1 MPYDIAYRIRTK
13 SGRYVWVRDAAKF
26 RRDKNSLA
34 HTAIGV
40 FVDIDD
46 TVAAEKKHQE
56 ELEAA
61 LAKADRA
68 ARARTDFLRRISHDM
83 RTLLNG
89 ILGLLR
95 ISCDHPDDAELARA
109 SRQKME
115 TAARSTCARYL
126 SISIATASSTTVPA
140 ARSRPPST
148 TGSTRT
154 AERSAA
160 GPSRTRGSA

>member
-1 MPYDIAYRIRTK
+1 M
-13 SGRYVWVRDAAKF
+13 RDAAKF

-68 ARARTDFLRRISHDM
+68 ARART
-83 RTLLNG
+83 
-89 ILGLLR
+89 
-95 ISCDHPDDAELARA
+95 
-109 SRQKME
+109 
-115 TAARSTCARYL
+115 
-126 SISIATASSTTVPA
+126 SSTA
-140 ARSRPPST
+140 
-148 TGSTRT
+148 
-154 AERSAA
+154 
-160 GPSRTRGSA
+160 

>member
-83 RTLLNG
+83 RTPLNG

-140 ARSRPPST
+140 ARSRPPPT
-148 TGSTRT
+148 TGPTRT

>member
-1 MPYDIAYRIRTK
+1 M
-13 SGRYVWVRDAAKF
+13 RDAAKF
-26 RRDKNSLA
+26 RRDKNGLA

-68 ARARTDFLRRISHDM
+68 ARARTDFLHRMSHDI
-83 RTLLNG
+83 RTPLNG

-95 ISCDHPDDAELARA
+95 ISCDHPDDAELARVN
-109 SRQKME
+109 RQKME

-148 TGSTRT
+148 TGPTRT

>member
-1 MPYDIAYRIRTK
+1 M
-13 SGRYVWVRDAAKF
+13 RDAAKF
-26 RRDKNSLA
+26 RRDKNGLA

-61 LAKADRA
+61 LAKA
-68 ARARTDFLRRISHDM
+68 ARARIDFLHRMNHDM
-83 RTLLNG
+83 RTPLNG

-109 SRQKME
+109 NRQKME